1 MLDVEL
7 TSGKGAKLGM
17 TRREAREQAFLL
29 IFEQSFN
36 GRPVA
41 EIVEDAR
48 AARDFCDDDFT
59 GRLAEGVA
67 EKSGELDELIERH
80 SIGWRKNRIS
90 RISMALLRMA
100 CYEMLYFDDVPVSVS
115 INEAVELSK
124 KYAGEDDAAFINGIL
139 GGIDKELTVPEQG
152 GLEST

>member
-1 MLDVEL
+1 
-7 TSGKGAKLGM
+7 M

-36 GRPVA
+36 ERSIA
-41 EIVEDAR
+41 EIMEDAR

-59 GRLAEGVA
+59 GRLAGGVS
-67 EKSGELDELIERH
+67 EKSAELDQLIERH

-90 RISMALLRMA
+90 RISMTLMRLA

-115 INEAVELSK
+115 INEAVELAK
-124 KYAGEDDAAFINGIL
+124 KYSGGDDAAFINGIL
-139 GGIDKELTVPEQG
+139 GSIDKELAVPEQDTDSD
-152 GLEST
+152 ETSQHNI